1 MRRAPAAPSRQW
13 LTTKSKGDRQT
24 SQAGLLERRQLVEAG
39 GEEQQ
44 AAQPRAGRRHVHRR
58 EQGQPLEAP
67 LGERRGHAEA
77 APGQEVA
84 GREQG
89 RRRIR
94 LGLGA
99 AAPVDGGEDEDHRRR
114 AGQHHAGHHDPPH
127 QEQQDEIDGA
137 LRRHRHGHV
146 AHRGHVRRRDEQVE
160 PAERGEAGERR
171 RDHDALAQHQVEQR
185 RGGWC
190 GGPGHRSGQAAQ
202 AKGAKCPLLPLPKRL
217 RASPK
222 PCTSV
227 FLARARASR
236 RLAGWAVLS
245 I

>member
-77 APGQEVA
+77 APGQQVA

-94 LGLGA
+94 PGLGA

-137 LRRHRHGHV
+137 FRFHRHGHGHV
-146 AHRGHVRRRDEQVE
+146 AHRPHVRRGDEQVE

-185 RGGWC
+185 RGGWWRA
-190 GGPGHRSGQAAQ
+190 GGGSPEAVRPPRQKARSARCCPCL
-202 AKGAKCPLLPLPKRL
+202 KG
-217 RASPK
+217 
-222 PCTSV
+222 
-227 FLARARASR
+227 
-236 RLAGWAVLS
+236 
-245 I
+245 